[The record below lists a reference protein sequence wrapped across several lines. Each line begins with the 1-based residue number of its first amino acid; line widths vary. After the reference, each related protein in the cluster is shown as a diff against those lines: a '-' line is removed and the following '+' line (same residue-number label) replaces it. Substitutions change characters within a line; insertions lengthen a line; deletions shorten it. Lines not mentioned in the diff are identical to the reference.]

1 MGILDIQKLKIS
13 FGGNTVFSDIDISI
27 KENEVYGLIGTNG
40 AGKTTIFNI
49 VSGILKADSGKI
61 IFNDKDITGLKP
73 YQVAKEGIGRCFQ
86 TVLPFKSMTP
96 YENIKVA
103 RAYARKVPKEEE
115 LSIEEI
121 LKMTNL
127 ENKRDVL
134 TSHLTLPDKKNVE
147 IARALAT
154 NPKLILFDEM
164 ASGLSGEEIVDR
176 MNLIRE
182 LSKRGITIVVV
193 EHIMLFIKQICDR
206 VGVLHAGSLIAEG
219 TPEEVGQDKKVIDA
233 YLGKGSLWVV

>member
-1 MGILDIQKLKIS
+1 MGILDIENLKIS
-13 FGGNTVFSDIDISI
+13 FGGNTIFSDINISI

-61 IFNDKDITGLKP
+61 IFNNKDITGLKP
-73 YQVAKEGIGRCFQ
+73 YEVAKEGIGRCFQ

-103 RAYARKVPKEEE
+103 RAHARKVPKEGEM
-115 LSIEEI
+115 SIEEI

-127 ENKRDVL
+127 EGKRDVL
-134 TSHLTLPDKKNVE
+134 TSQLTLPDKKNVE

-233 YLGKGSLWVV
+233 YLGKGSL

>member
-1 MGILDIQKLKIS
+1 MGILDIENLKIS
-13 FGGNTVFSDIDISI
+13 FGGNTIFSDINISI

-49 VSGILKADSGKI
+49 VSGILKADSGRI
-61 IFNDKDITGLKP
+61 IFNNKDITGLKP

-103 RAYARKVPKEEE
+103 RAHARKVPKEEE
-115 LSIEEI
+115 MSIEEI

-127 ENKRDVL
+127 ESKRDVL
-134 TSHLTLPDKKNVE
+134 TSQLTLPDKKNVE

-219 TPEEVGQDKKVIDA
+219 TPEEVGQDEKVIDA
-233 YLGKGSLWVV
+233 YLGKGSL

>member
-1 MGILDIQKLKIS
+1 MGILDIEKLKIS
-13 FGGNTVFSDIDISI
+13 FGGNTIFSDIDISI

-49 VSGILKADSGKI
+49 VSGILKADSGRV
-61 IFNDKDITGLKP
+61 IFDNKDITGYKP
-73 YQVAKEGIGRCFQ
+73 YEVAKEGIGRCFQ

-103 RAYARKVPKEEE
+103 RAHARPVPKGEEI
-115 LSIEEI
+115 SIEEI

-127 ENKRDVL
+127 EQKRDVL

-182 LSKRGITIVVV
+182 LSNRGITIVVV

-219 TPEEVGQDKKVIDA
+219 TPEEVGQDEKVIDA
-233 YLGKGSLWVV
+233 YLGKGSL